1 MVDHAVAAIAAL
13 LWLTAAFEAV
23 AVIRRHQP
31 EPALNMLVVTFGLL
45 AVSATFFV
53 PAVHLGA
60 GRQTG
65 VPNIGEPIARTALAG
80 AAWAVQ
86 VMLQRLVDDQNVP
99 LRTSRRVPVLA
110 VFVVALWVCFIVAPV
125 DRPTRMFTR
134 DYGDEPFVATYLVIS
149 LGYLALGLT
158 AVVRDTRRYARTAR
172 RTLAIALRLIGYGC
186 LFGLAYI
193 TVKVTF
199 LVLLVT
205 ANTNDAS
212 ALESALGRS
221 LAIAGALLVMTG
233 SVLPLLASAGPR
245 LLGPLRAYRDLRRL
259 YPMWALMYRSTPDIA
274 MDPTTS
280 VLADALRLRDLE
292 MRRYRRVIVIRDG
305 RLALAPY
312 IDPTSSGSVPDAAAS
327 PELGDADA
335 AVEAARLLDAAA
347 RKARGA
353 SPSRTPAPSPD
364 KAATLA
370 DEIDWLARVSRHLRS
385 RSRVTHRH
393 RPEENRAST
402 PTPRTNP

>member
-1 MVDHAVAAIAAL
+1 MVDHAVAAVAAL
-13 LWLTAAFEAV
+13 LWLTAVVEAV
-23 AVIRRHQP
+23 AVVRRDQP
-31 EPALNMLVVTFGLL
+31 EPALTMLVVTFGLL
-45 AVSATFFV
+45 AISATFFV
-53 PAVHLGA
+53 PAVYLAA
-60 GRQTG
+60 GRLTG
-65 VPNIGEPIARTALAG
+65 VANIGEPIARTALAG
-80 AAWAVQ
+80 AAWSVQ
-86 VMLQRLVDDQNVP
+86 VMLERLVDDEGAP
-99 LRTSRRVPVLA
+99 RRASRRVPVLA

-134 DYGDEPFVATYLVIS
+134 DYGDEPVVAAYLVIS

-193 TVKVTF
+193 AVKVTF
-199 LVLLVT
+199 LLLLVT
-205 ANTNDAS
+205 THTSDAS
-212 ALESALGRS
+212 ALAPALVRS
-221 LAIAGALLVMTG
+221 LALAGALLVMAG

-245 LLGPLRAYRDLRRL
+245 LLGPLRSYRDLRWL
-259 YPMWALMYRSTPDIA
+259 YPLWALMYRSTPDIA
-274 MDPTTS
+274 MDPTAS
-280 VLADALRLRDLE
+280 ALADALRLRDLE
-292 MRRYRRVIVIRDG
+292 MRRYRRVIEIRDG

-312 IDPTSSGSVPDAAAS
+312 IDPAHPSCVPDGAAS
-327 PELGDADA
+327 PELGDRTA

-370 DEIDWLARVSRHLRS
+370 DEIDWLVRVSRHLRS
-385 RSRVTHRH
+385 RSRVTRRH
-393 RPEENRAST
+393 RPEENRSSA